1 MVNRVIIG
9 ILVFLVILYGGLGYY
24 AYTLNQQFNSLS
36 EQLTAFQAEQANRI
50 DAVSDELNTL
60 SVETLTRVSYLG
72 GKIDENLTQIATL
85 KGELDGSLTKIGTLE
100 DRLGGT
106 LAKID
111 ILEGE
116 IRDIPELP
124 QTVLDASEVYQRVS
138 QATVRI
144 SNGERTI
151 GSGFIFDNE
160 AHVLTASHV
169 VENLSQIYV
178 VLPDGRIST
187 ATSTGSCLFSDVAVL
202 TLEDEL
208 IVEPIMLADSAS
220 VRIGEPVAAI
230 GNPLNLT
237 ETLTTGIVSQTN
249 RYVEIDYDSQTRWVT
264 NLIQFDAA
272 VNAGNSGCPL
282 VNAEGE
288 VIGVVIAR
296 IEPDEGDGIYYAV
309 SSNKVKRVA
318 ASLIAQGSFDYPWL
332 GVVITDL
339 TPQIV
344 QTKALET
351 ANGVLVT
358 EIAANSPAE
367 AAGIEAE
374 DIIVAI
380 DGVTIRDVATLTS
393 YLGEHK
399 SPGETATITLIR
411 DTTER
416 ELSLEIGKRT

>member
-36 EQLTAFQAEQANRI
+36 EQLTVFQAEQTDRI
-50 DAVSDELNTL
+50 ETVSDELNTL
-60 SVETLTRVSYLG
+60 SVETLTRVSYLE
-72 GKIDENLTQIATL
+72 GKIDENLTQVATL

-111 ILEGE
+111 ILEGK
-116 IRDIPELP
+116 IRDIPDLP
-124 QTVLDASEVYQRVS
+124 QTVIDASEVYQRVS

-187 ATSTGSCLFSDVAVL
+187 ATNTGSCLFSDVAVL

-230 GNPLNLT
+230 GNPLDLT
-237 ETLTTGIVSQTN
+237 ETLTTGIVSQVN
-249 RYVEIDYDSQTRWVT
+249 RYAEIDYDSQTRWVT

-296 IEPDEGDGIYYAV
+296 IEPEVGDGIYYAV

-318 ASLIAQGSFDYPWL
+318 ASLIARGSFDYPWL
-332 GVVITDL
+332 GVGITDL
-339 TPQIV
+339 TPQMV
-344 QTKALET
+344 NTRALET

-367 AAGIEAE
+367 AAGIEAD

-380 DGVTIRDVATLTS
+380 DGVTIRDAATLTS

-411 DTTER
+411 DTTEL

>member
-1 MVNRVIIG
+1 MI
-9 ILVFLVILYGGLGYY
+9 
-24 AYTLNQQFNSLS
+24 
-36 EQLTAFQAEQANRI
+36 
-50 DAVSDELNTL
+50 
-60 SVETLTRVSYLG
+60 
-72 GKIDENLTQIATL
+72 
-85 KGELDGSLTKIGTLE
+85 
-100 DRLGGT
+100 
-106 LAKID
+106 
-111 ILEGE
+111 
-116 IRDIPELP
+116 
-124 QTVLDASEVYQRVS
+124 DASEVYQRVS

-169 VENLSQIYV
+169 VEDLSQIYV

-230 GNPLNLT
+230 GNPLDLT

-249 RYVEIDYDSQTRWVT
+249 RYAEIDYDSQTRWVT

-411 DTTER
+411 DTTEL